1 MQQKIKNRL
10 LIAGFITMLF
20 IAYKL
25 GIAKTIAIKKEF
37 TQLKTDVEAAN
48 SIAGSLQKL
57 QQKEQQADALLKKN
71 NLQNISVQ
79 NNLLSILT
87 NASQSKE
94 FTISNFEQPHL
105 YTQDGFTKTSYQ
117 FSLKGNFKGIL
128 ETIYALEQN
137 YSLGNIAHLH
147 FEKKLNY
154 RTRKF
159 YLETDVIVEN
169 FFSE

>member
-1 MQQKIKNRL
+1 MPQKTKNRL
-10 LIAGFITMLF
+10 LIAGFIAMLF

-25 GIAKTIAIKKEF
+25 GVAKTVALKKEL
-37 TQLKTDVEAAN
+37 TQLEADVEASNA
-48 SIAGSLQKL
+48 IAGSLQTL
-57 QQKEQQADALLKKN
+57 QQREQQADALLKKN

-79 NNLLSILT
+79 NNLLNILT
-87 NASQSKE
+87 NASQSRD

-117 FSLKGNFKGIL
+117 FSLKGDFQGIL
-128 ETIYALEQN
+128 KTIYGLEQN

-154 RTRKF
+154 RTRKP

-169 FFSE
+169 FLSE